1 MSCLLECVCFLCG
14 PVFRV
19 FFSPK
24 NPLFCL
30 NPPSSATPVDA
41 VIADQVSAVVPFLHA
56 SLTAPVLFYCHFPDL
71 LLASRGR
78 DGDRGGGV
86 RAMAALAARAARS
99 LYRAPL
105 DALEQA
111 TTGAADALFV
121 NSAFTARVFAAT
133 FPRVAAARAP
143 PAVLY
148 PATAIPTDAD
158 LAAAAAAAA
167 SDDVLPAAVR
177 SLAAGNRPLFVSV
190 NRFERK
196 KGLPLALRALAEVHA
211 SRRHGDKAPLPSLVF
226 AGGYDTRLPE
236 NVSVLAELKEEA
248 VTLGVAS
255 SVAFLPSFSDAQ
267 RAALL
272 ALARAVV
279 YTPVDE
285 HFGIVPLEAGAA
297 GVAVI
302 ACASGGPTETVL
314 PGKTGYLCDPAPA
327 SFGAALAELAGDADH
342 AATLG
347 AAARARVS
355 AQFSRAAFG
364 DALEASVVDAVE
376 SKQQRRR

>member
-1 MSCLLECVCFLCG
+1 M
-14 PVFRV
+14 
-19 FFSPK
+19 
-24 NPLFCL
+24 
-30 NPPSSATPVDA
+30 
-41 VIADQVSAVVPFLHA
+41 IADQVSAVIPFLHA
-56 SLTAPVLFYCHFPDL
+56 TLAAPILFYCHFPDL
-71 LLASRGR
+71 LLASRG
-78 DGDRGGGV
+78 GGGVGGGV
-86 RAMAALAARAARS
+86 RAVAARAAHVARS

-121 NSAFTARVFAAT
+121 NSAFTGRVFAAT
-133 FPRVAAARAP
+133 FPRVAAARPP

-148 PATAIPTDAD
+148 PATSIPTDAD

-167 SDDVLPAAVR
+167 SNDVLPPAVR
-177 SLAAGNRPLFVSV
+177 ALAAGNRPLFVSV

-211 SRRHGDKAPLPSLVF
+211 SRRRGDKAPLPSLVF

-236 NVSVLAELKEEA
+236 NVAVLSELKEEA
-248 VTLGVAS
+248 ATLGIAS
-255 SVAFLPSFSDAQ
+255 SVAFLPSFTDAQ
-267 RAALL
+267 RGSLL

-297 GVAVI
+297 GVAVV

-314 PGKTGYLCDPAPA
+314 PGKTGYMCDPTPA
-327 SFGAALAELAGDADH
+327 SFGAALAELASDAAH
-342 AATLG
+342 AAALG
-347 AAARARVS
+347 AAARARVG

-364 DALEASVVDAVE
+364 DALERSVVDAVE
-376 SKQQRRR
+376 SKQQQRGR